1 MRYSE
6 ISGLRRCDVHFCDSY
21 LKLFIEK
28 SKTDV
33 YREGNWIYISK
44 IQSEL
49 CPVKNLLL
57 YLDVAQLKN
66 ENSEQF
72 IFRAITVTKKNP
84 AGTLRSTGSSLS
96 YTRMR
101 DVLLEELESIGL
113 KKKTLGYIVWN
124 PEAPQ
129 PQLTVVCQIDCLN
142 DMDDGNLKRQ
152 RMDISKMI
160 WMLYYRYQHLSVYNN
175 LSIRR
180 YI

>member
-1 MRYSE
+1 M
-6 ISGLRRCDVHFCDSY
+6 D
-21 LKLFIEK
+21 
-28 SKTDV
+28 
-33 YREGNWIYISK
+33 IYFQNPIWTLSC
-44 IQSEL
+44 Q
-49 CPVKNLLL
+49 NLLL

-113 KKKTLGYIVWN
+113 KIMTLGYIVWN

-175 LSIRR
+175 LSIFR
-180 YI
+180 YTLFLSLSRSSKSYTFRCSGLF